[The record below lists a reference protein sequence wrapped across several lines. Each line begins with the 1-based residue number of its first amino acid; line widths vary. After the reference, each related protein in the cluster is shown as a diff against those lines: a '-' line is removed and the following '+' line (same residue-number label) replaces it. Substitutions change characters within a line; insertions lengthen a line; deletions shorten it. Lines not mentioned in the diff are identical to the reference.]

1 MKTPLLEIDDMWV
14 RYSGMP
20 VIQGVSLAVG
30 GGKTVCVVGANG
42 AGKSTLLRAVMGK
55 QPPYRGS
62 IRFEGQDIHRLST
75 EEIVRLG
82 IVYVPEEKMLFGPLS
97 VEENLK
103 LGAYILRD
111 HQRIDQN
118 LDFVFSLFPR
128 MQERRRQPVSTL
140 SGGEQQMVAIGRG
153 LMSNPRILMLDEPSL
168 GLAPILVDEVL
179 DTVRRLKKEGMTILL
194 VEQNVREALEL
205 ADRGY
210 VLQTGRIKA
219 EGSGGELLASDM
231 FRKAFLGM

>member
-1 MKTPLLEIDDMWV
+1 MKTPLLEIDDIWV

-20 VIQGVSLAVG
+20 VIQGISLAVDSG
-30 GGKTVCVVGANG
+30 ETVCVVGANG

-55 QPPYRGS
+55 QPPYRGR
-62 IRFEGQDIHRLST
+62 IRFEGQEIHRLST
-75 EEIVRLG
+75 EEVVRLG

-111 HQRIDQN
+111 HQRIGQN

-128 MQERRRQPVSTL
+128 MQERRRQPVTTL

-219 EGSGGELLASDM
+219 EGSGEELLASHM

>member
-1 MKTPLLEIDDMWV
+1 MATPLLEIEDIWV
-14 RYSGMP
+14 RYAGMP
-20 VIQGVSLAVG
+20 VIHGLSRAVEG
-30 GGKTVCVVGANG
+30 GETVCVVGANG

-55 QPPYRGS
+55 QPPYKGKV
-62 IRFEGQDIHRLST
+62 RFASREIHRLST
-75 EEIVRLG
+75 EEIVHLG

-97 VEENLK
+97 VEENLR
-103 LGAYILRD
+103 LGAYILKD
-111 HQRIDQN
+111 PQRIEQN
-118 LDFVFSLFPR
+118 LDFVYSLFPR
-128 MQERRRQPVSTL
+128 LQERRRQPASTL

-179 DTVRRLKKEGMTILL
+179 DTVRKLKEEGMTILL

-210 VLQTGRIKA
+210 VLQTGRIMA
-219 EGSGGELLASDM
+219 EGSGQELLASDM

>member
-1 MKTPLLEIDDMWV
+1 MAIALLEIEDIWV
-14 RYSGMP
+14 RYAGMP
-20 VIQGVSLAVG
+20 VIQGLSLAVEG
-30 GGKTVCVVGANG
+30 GETVCVVGANG

-55 QPPYRGS
+55 QPPYKGKV
-62 IRFEGQDIHRLST
+62 RFAGREIQRLST
-75 EEIVRLG
+75 EEIVHLG

-97 VEENLK
+97 VEENLR
-103 LGAYILRD
+103 LGAYILKD
-111 HQRIDQN
+111 PQRIEQN
-118 LDFVFSLFPR
+118 LDFVYSLFPR
-128 MQERRRQPVSTL
+128 LQERRRQPASTL

-179 DTVRRLKKEGMTILL
+179 DTVRKLKEEGMTILL

-210 VLQTGRIKA
+210 VLQTGRIMA
-219 EGSGGELLASDM
+219 EGSGQELLASDM

>member
-1 MKTPLLEIDDMWV
+1 MGTALLEIQDIWV
-14 RYSGMP
+14 RYAGMP
-20 VIQGVSLAVG
+20 VIQGLSLAVNSG
-30 GGKTVCVVGANG
+30 ETVCVVGANG

-55 QPPYRGS
+55 QPPFKGA
-62 IRFEGQDIHRLST
+62 IRFGGRQIHKRST
-75 EEIVRLG
+75 EEVVRLG

-97 VEENLK
+97 VEENLR
-103 LGAYILRD
+103 LGAYILTD
-111 HQRIDQN
+111 PQRIEQN
-118 LDFVFSLFPR
+118 LEFVYRLFPR
-128 MQERRRQPVSTL
+128 LQERRRQPASTL

-179 DTVRRLKKEGMTILL
+179 DTVRRLKEEGMTILL

-219 EGSGGELLASDM
+219 EGSGRELLASDM